1 VAPQAYKST
10 DRDQTTSSKLPQE
23 IISQLTTPF
32 IGMMIPATRED
43 PLTREPNRQGEQGLL
58 IETKQ
63 QVPDFLENRISA
75 DNTVD

>member
-1 VAPQAYKST
+1 
-10 DRDQTTSSKLPQE
+10 
-23 IISQLTTPF
+23 
-32 IGMMIPATRED
+32 MMIPATRED